1 MALRERT
8 APITFPS
15 RNGRTV
21 VRANRR
27 VEMTS
32 IPWQVNDALSS
43 QPDMCGFVAIVDP
56 VRSSDEVLA
65 IGQSMLAITAHR
77 GPDHSGTWTTGPVM
91 LGHNR
96 LSIIDLSSASHQ
108 PMTMQD
114 CTITYNGEVYN
125 YLELREQL
133 EHDGFTF
140 STSGDTEV
148 ILAAY
153 LRWGE
158 RCVEHFIGM
167 WAFAIWDGRSRTLFC
182 SRDRFGIKPFHYA
195 QRDGS
200 LYAASEIKAIQQCPL
215 YRGGLNEAQIA
226 RGLYMGWM
234 HHHEETYFQDI
245 KALPAS
251 HNLRWHDNQITV
263 WHYAGIDTVPASATF
278 DDSVSTFRSLFLDS
292 VRLTARRDVPM
303 GVCLSGGLDSTSI
316 ACALASSTDE
326 LEVRTF
332 TAYYDGPG
340 QVDERP
346 YIDHV
351 LRAYP
356 QIKPAYIS
364 PTDADVAASIDR
376 IVHMMDAPMPSS
388 SYVSQYF
395 VMQLAASHG
404 VKVVLDGQG
413 SDEIL
418 GGYMHSAYRVFT
430 DAIRD
435 RGLVDAVRD
444 QLAHVQRQH
453 FSASKSVNVFAKSML
468 AALRDEPSMTSLE
481 LRNAF
486 PWVLAMAPSDVGM
499 RIDMP
504 RGSRLN
510 AFLSNLIHV
519 TLLPT
524 LLHTEDL
531 NSMAFSIESRVPF
544 LDHRLVQACFHMP
557 TDHKVY
563 RGETKRVLRAA
574 MRGIVPDAVLD
585 RADKTGFTTP
595 GHITWLRGSLSYLL
609 DGSWSDLD
617 GLVNRPALAAVL
629 ERYRKGDN
637 THALFVWRL
646 AMLRAFLSARR

>member
-1 MALRERT
+1 
-8 APITFPS
+8 
-15 RNGRTV
+15 
-21 VRANRR
+21 
-27 VEMTS
+27 
-32 IPWQVNDALSS
+32 
-43 QPDMCGFVAIVDP
+43 MCGFVAIVDP
-56 VRSSDEVLA
+56 SRPVDELLA
-65 IGQSMLAITAHR
+65 IGGRMLSVTAHR
-77 GPDHSGTWTTGPVM
+77 GPDHCGTWTTGPVM

-108 PMTMQD
+108 PMSMHG

-125 YLELREQL
+125 YVELRAEL
-133 EHDGFTF
+133 EHHGHTF
-140 STSGDTEV
+140 GTSGDTEV

-153 LRWGE
+153 LQWGE
-158 RCVEHFIGM
+158 RCVDHFIGM
-167 WAFAIWDGRSRTLFC
+167 WAFAIWDERTQTLFC

-195 QRDGS
+195 FRDGA
-200 LYAASEIKAIQQCPL
+200 LYAASEVKAIQQTPL

-226 RGLYMGWM
+226 RGLYLGWM
-234 HHHEETYFQDI
+234 HHYQETYFADI
-245 KALPAS
+245 QALPAAHTLTY
-251 HNLRWHDNQITV
+251 HNGTLHIRR
-263 WHYAGIDTVPASATF
+263 YAEIDTVPRQTSFAEST
-278 DDSVSTFRSLFLDS
+278 STFRELFLDS

-316 ACALASSTDE
+316 ACALASATDE
-326 LEVRTF
+326 HEVRTF

-351 LRAYP
+351 LKAYP
-356 QIKPAYIS
+356 QIRPSYIS
-364 PTDADVAASIDR
+364 PTDADVALAIDR
-376 IVHMMDAPMPSS
+376 IVAIMDAPMPSS

-418 GGYMHSAYRVFT
+418 GGYMHSAYRVFA
-430 DAIRD
+430 D
-435 RGLVDAVRD
+435 VVRE
-444 QLAHVQRQH
+444 
-453 FSASKSVNVFAKSML
+453 SGPIE
-468 AALRDEPSMTSLE
+468 ALRDLAAHVHRQRFGTAKALSIVGKSALTTLRDESCLTSIE
-481 LRNAF
+481 LRRTY
-486 PWVLAMAPSDVGM
+486 PWVLAMPPADVGLAVQTAH
-499 RIDMP
+499 
-504 RGSRLN
+504 GSRLN

-519 TLLPT
+519 SLLPT

-557 TDHKVY
+557 TSHKVH

-595 GHITWLRGSLSYLL
+595 GHITWLRGSLAYLL
-609 DGSWSDLD
+609 DGDWTDLD
-617 GLVNRPALAAVL
+617 GLVHKPALRTLLDA
-629 ERYRKGDN
+629 YRKGDN
-637 THALFVWRL
+637 RQALFVWRL
-646 AMLRAFLSARR
+646 AMLRAFLDAQR